1 MAGWA
6 HRDFLL
12 NFQKMERKSGTGA
25 VFLCPLAEVDL
36 SFSKNLERGHF
47 NDEK

>member
-1 MAGWA
+1 MAGWGN
-6 HRDFLL
+6 RDFLL

-25 VFLCPLAEVDL
+25 VFLCPLAKVDL
-36 SFSKNLERGHF
+36 SFSKKLERGLV